1 MFVVGSCVHFRSFGV
16 HSSMNAE
23 NAIEKLW
30 KIGWEKEVKRNEHI

>member
-1 MFVVGSCVHFRSFGV
+1 
-16 HSSMNAE
+16 MNAE